1 MVRLIIFIVVQK
13 KQVDLYLR
21 FFFFFLSF
29 FFFAGLLFW
38 WKKKKTHWEI
48 NISPDVFFLILK
60 DKFLQVVYFKTL
72 KRMAKGSRQAV
83 VEPPPCCYLWTCF
96 FGILGAGQAQFY
108 QGLWRAPLGLRS
120 IFLRG
125 DPVRILQLPPGSRQY
140 NELPWLLLQSTF
152 LA

>member
-1 MVRLIIFIVVQK
+1 M
-13 KQVDLYLR
+13 
-21 FFFFFLSF
+21 
-29 FFFAGLLFW
+29 
-38 WKKKKTHWEI
+38 
-48 NISPDVFFLILK
+48 FFLILK

-140 NELPWLLLQSTF
+140 NELP
-152 LA
+152 